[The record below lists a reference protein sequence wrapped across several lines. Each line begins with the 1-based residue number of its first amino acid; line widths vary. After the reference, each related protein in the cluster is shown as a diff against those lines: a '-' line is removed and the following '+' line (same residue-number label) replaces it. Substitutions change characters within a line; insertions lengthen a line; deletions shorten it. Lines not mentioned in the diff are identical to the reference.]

1 MCDSGPKESGR
12 RGWTSGSLNLPE
24 SLLRGPCFCL
34 MGRAPSAKAAA
45 SPGCIC
51 QLFRAD
57 AEVCVYTR
65 KTEERRSLQA
75 LATYTCSF
83 TCSLPALIL
92 LFSPFSHPAVHP
104 DQTPEPCHQK
114 RVLENP
120 AALNMKTSGKRKI
133 FIWTSLVT
141 GCLD

>member
-1 MCDSGPKESGR
+1 M
-12 RGWTSGSLNLPE
+12 
-24 SLLRGPCFCL
+24 
-34 MGRAPSAKAAA
+34 
-45 SPGCIC
+45 PGCIC
-51 QLFRAD
+51 QLSELMLKLCCHQENR
-57 AEVCVYTR
+57 
-65 KTEERRSLQA
+65 EERRSLRA

-133 FIWTSLVT
+133 FIWTSCNRMSGLILLVSL
-141 GCLD
+141 CLLPGIFEGLKEKRLTLASF